1 MASRHRVIRCGL
13 TRAME
18 LRSGIA
24 PGLVGKCGVTGTFA
38 RMVTQDVFDV
48 LMRWC
53 DPTYAMRLVRAP
65 NLFMSV

>member
-38 RMVTQDVFDV
+38 RMVTHDGFDV
-48 LMRWC
+48 MMWC

-65 NLFMSV
+65 TLILFV